1 MAKSVTWGRR
11 FALTPFRTQG
21 TVAAAGVGGSRTGPA
36 LAPPDWK
43 ACVPLARE
51 RHSHRRPTRQG
62 HPWLSRIAAL
72 TVLTVALL
80 GPSLHGALGA
90 ARAEPAADAPAAP
103 AADGGVDVRAGAE
116 QVQESI
122 RVIQQRPVLR
132 ALRAEIQAFGGVGMS
147 DTLFQHF
154 LVTGN
159 ARFHITEEWSI
170 GGSYSHYFASTSGLF
185 EDVTTDFSV
194 FPEKSLLRWMAGLDA
209 AFVPIYGK
217 FALFDQHIV
226 HYDFYALAGVN
237 VLQTSRSD
245 DIKVAGVLGLGW
257 RVYLT
262 RWLAFT
268 TEVRDHM
275 YVESFNAGDRFMSH
289 FVFQAGFSMFLP
301 FDFDYR
307 FPR

>member
-1 MAKSVTWGRR
+1 MGLLAWGVAMA
-11 FALTPFRTQG
+11 AP
-21 TVAAAGVGGSRTGPA
+21 TG
-36 LAPPDWK
+36 
-43 ACVPLARE
+43 
-51 RHSHRRPTRQG
+51 
-62 HPWLSRIAAL
+62 
-72 TVLTVALL
+72 
-80 GPSLHGALGA
+80 
-90 ARAEPAADAPAAP
+90 ARAQTTEPAAEPSAA
-103 AADGGVDVRAGAE
+103 AAEAGAE
-116 QVQESI
+116 QVRESI

-132 ALRAEIQAFGGVGMS
+132 ALRAEVQAFGGVGLS
-147 DTLFQHF
+147 DTLFRHF

-159 ARFHITEEWSI
+159 ARFHITEQWSV
-170 GGSYSHYFASTSGLF
+170 GGSYSHYFGSTSGLF

-194 FPEKSLLRWMAGLDA
+194 FPEKSLIRWMGGLDA

-226 HYDFYALAGVN
+226 HYDFYGLAGVN

-268 TEVRDHM
+268 TEVRDHL

-289 FVFQAGFSMFLP
+289 FVFHAGFSMFLP